1 MCLTEFNEEVFVDS
15 IREEGREEGK
25 LSVVI
30 QLVKKGRLS
39 VDEALEELQI
49 SKEEFEQALAY
60 RE

>member
-1 MCLTEFNEEVFVDS
+1 M
-15 IREEGREEGK
+15 
-25 LSVVI
+25 
-30 QLVKKGRLS
+30 LVKKGRLS